1 MALAALAG
9 YVDAVG
15 FVATGGFFVSFMSG
29 NSTRV
34 AVGLADA
41 LSAARIAG
49 GLIAAFVVGVM
60 AGSLVARRARRGRA
74 RAVLLLVAALLACA
88 AGVGHVAAPAFA
100 IPLLAAAMG
109 AENAVFEREGEVSIG
124 VTYMT
129 GSLVKLGQR
138 LTAALLGE
146 QPLAWVP
153 YLTLWLGLVSGAVA
167 GALAYP
173 VAGLAGLW
181 LAVGAALILA
191 WVGARIDAEARA

>member
-34 AVGLADA
+34 AVGIADA
-41 LSAARIAG
+41 VSAARIAG
-49 GLIAAFVVGVM
+49 GLIAAFVLGVM
-60 AGSLVARRARRGRA
+60 AGSLVARLARRGRA

-88 AGVGHVAAPAFA
+88 AAVGQVWTPALA

-146 QPLAWVP
+146 QPLAWLP

-173 VAGLAGLW
+173 VAGMAGLW
-181 LAVGAALILA
+181 GGVGAALILA